1 MVDRV
6 KSLKEILD
14 MEKVKA
20 KAQQLKALSQ
30 EQQLQGSNVTEINL
44 PNTPTTPISR
54 FDCPI
59 CMDEGSYIE
68 EMKDQQGNVVYDI
81 YYDNDGNE
89 KTRKAFEVMTI
100 CKCVAEKRVQR
111 LFKSSRIT
119 EEMQGK
125 GFKTFDTEGRSE
137 LIVNA
142 KNRVLQY
149 YRDFQAIRKQRNNSI
164 ALLGQPGCGKTHL
177 LMALANT
184 LIYYGTAVIYFS
196 WIDGFNDLKD
206 NFDNLKDMIHRLQTV
221 EVLFIDDMFKGRR
234 EITDFQRETLFA
246 IINYRY
252 LNHLPVLISSE
263 KDTDQMCSIDEAIGS
278 RIHEMCRDHLIVM
291 QGKELNFR
299 LRGEA

>member
-1 MVDRV
+1 M
-6 KSLKEILD
+6 KSLREILD
-14 MEKVKA
+14 LERIKA
-20 KAQQLKALSQ
+20 KAEQLKALSQ
-30 EQQLQGSNVTEINL
+30 QQQSQGSNGSEKPARSSMT
-44 PNTPTTPISR
+44 PNSLY
-54 FDCPI
+54 DCHI
-59 CMDEGSYIE
+59 CNDEGSYIE
-68 EMKDQQGNVVYDI
+68 FMKDQQGSIVYDI
-81 YYDNDGNE
+81 YLDDEGKE
-89 KTRKAFEVMTI
+89 KARKAVEVMTI
-100 CKCVAEKRVQR
+100 CKCVAEKRVKH

-119 EEMQGK
+119 DEMQTK
-125 GFKTFDTEGRSE
+125 GFKNFDTTGRPPVIQDAKHKVMEYAKHFSE
-137 LIVNA
+137 
-142 KNRVLQY
+142 
-149 YRDFQAIRKQRNNSI
+149 IRKNRNNSI

-206 NFDNLKDMIHRLQTV
+206 NFDNLNDMIHRLQTV

-263 KDTDQMCSIDEAIGS
+263 KDTDQMCNMDEAIGS
-278 RIHEMCRDHLIVM
+278 RIHEMCRDYLIVM

-299 LRGEA
+299 LRGEG